1 MSIFPTQDS
10 SGPSSTASA
19 LDSTVTTAAT
29 TAAAAA
35 ATAATASTN
44 TFTFPD
50 SLDAQALFDELLPLC
65 RSISGKGYDQSL
77 AILSRYIP
85 FTIEE
90 YPSGSKAF
98 DWTVPPR
105 WELERAVLKDSHG
118 QVLLDSD
125 VSALYVLN
133 YSEPFSGRV
142 SKQELEEHLYSDA
155 TRPDLV
161 PYVMSYYKPRWG
173 FCLSHK
179 QRQELLKDDFYEV
192 DIKTRK
198 VQGAIKVGVC
208 ELKGK
213 SDRIVQFSSYLCHP
227 NMLNNELSGP
237 IALVYLYQMLR
248 AYPEREYTYRFVINP
263 ETIGSICY
271 LSRHFEELKERL
283 EYGVVLTC
291 VASYYAN
298 DCQQGPI
305 APLDL
310 RELNRATQAQAQAQ
324 SQDGTDFFKLRQAL
338 LAQLRAS
345 LNPNYLEIPISFKLS
360 HQSLLDGLH
369 YALQREGESQS
380 QEQDRVKAG
389 TKEATQTESASCSS
403 TQEPESQLDYAN
415 NQVGDVNFANGIF
428 STERSLTDQE
438 RIELFIRHQQANSN
452 KYTAATHLL
461 KRHMSADKFMDFA
474 YSQRIDRFVC
484 GLAKTSKQQFMLRPF
499 SLTGSDERQY
509 GSALVNLP
517 VVQASRVT
525 YLLYPEYHSSG
536 DNQDLFSLDSIIDSA
551 ITLFYC
557 AQLYEKQDM
566 QPRVSVGCEPQL
578 GKRGLYPDLHSN
590 VEDRKQLEQNFL
602 QLDRLLSV
610 LSFSDGSFSFAEL
623 CQVLDCSPLE
633 LFLLMELLRYH
644 QLVRY

>member
-1 MSIFPTQDS
+1 
-10 SGPSSTASA
+10 
-19 LDSTVTTAAT
+19 
-29 TAAAAA
+29 
-35 ATAATASTN
+35 
-44 TFTFPD
+44 
-50 SLDAQALFDELLPLC
+50 
-65 RSISGKGYDQSL
+65 
-77 AILSRYIP
+77 
-85 FTIEE
+85 
-90 YPSGSKAF
+90 
-98 DWTVPPR
+98 
-105 WELERAVLKDSHG
+105 
-118 QVLLDSD
+118 
-125 VSALYVLN
+125 
-133 YSEPFSGRV
+133 
-142 SKQELEEHLYSDA
+142 
-155 TRPDLV
+155 
-161 PYVMSYYKPRWG
+161 MSYYKPRWG

-208 ELKGK
+208 DLKGK

-324 SQDGTDFFKLRQAL
+324 AQDGTDFFKLRQAL
-338 LAQLRAS
+338 LAHLRAS

-415 NQVGDVNFANGIF
+415 DQVGDVNFANGIF

-484 GLAKTSKQQFMLRPF
+484 GLAKTSKQQFTLRPF

-525 YLLYPEYHSSG
+525 YGLYPEYHSSG

-633 LFLLMELLRYH
+633 LFLLMELLHYH

>member
-19 LDSTVTTAAT
+19 LDSAAT
-29 TAAAAA
+29 TAASTASAVTAAA
-35 ATAATASTN
+35 YTN

-125 VSALYVLN
+125 VSALYALN

-389 TKEATQTESASCSS
+389 AKEATQTESASCSS
-403 TQEPESQLDYAN
+403 TQEPESQQDYAH

-484 GLAKTSKQQFMLRPF
+484 GLAKTSKQQFTLRPF

-633 LFLLMELLRYH
+633 LFLLMELLHYH

>member
-19 LDSTVTTAAT
+19 LDSAAT
-29 TAAAAA
+29 TAASTASAV
-35 ATAATASTN
+35 TAAASTN

-324 SQDGTDFFKLRQAL
+324 AQDGTDFFKLRQAL
-338 LAQLRAS
+338 LAHLRAS

-415 NQVGDVNFANGIF
+415 DQVGDVNFANGIF

-484 GLAKTSKQQFMLRPF
+484 GLAKTSKQQFTLRPF

-525 YLLYPEYHSSG
+525 YGLYPEYHSSG

-633 LFLLMELLRYH
+633 LFLLMELLHYH

>member
-29 TAAAAA
+29 TASA

-44 TFTFPD
+44 TFNFPD

-90 YPSGSKAF
+90 YPRGSKAF

-237 IALVYLYQMLR
+237 IALVYLYQLLR

-369 YALQREGESQS
+369 YALQREGELQS
-380 QEQDRVKAG
+380 QEQDRAKAG
-389 TKEATQTESASCSS
+389 TKEATQTESASSCSS
-403 TQEPESQLDYAN
+403 TQELEPQLDYAN
-415 NQVGDVNFANGIF
+415 DRVGDVNFANGIF

-438 RIELFIRHQQANSN
+438 RVDLFIRHQHAKFN

-461 KRHMSADKFMDFA
+461 QRHMSAETFIGFA

-484 GLAKTSKQQFMLRPF
+484 GLAKTSKHQFTLRPF

-525 YLLYPEYHSSG
+525 YLVYPEYHSSG
-536 DNQDLFSLDSIIDSA
+536 DSQDLFSLDSIIDSA

-590 VEDRKQLEQNFL
+590 VEERKQLEQNFL

-610 LSFSDGSFSFAEL
+610 LSFSAGSFSFAEL

-633 LFLLMELLRYH
+633 LFLLMELIHYH
-644 QLVRY
+644 QLVCY

>member
-29 TAAAAA
+29 TASA

-44 TFTFPD
+44 TFNFPD

-198 VQGAIKVGVC
+198 LQGAIKVGVC

-324 SQDGTDFFKLRQAL
+324 AQDGTDFFKLRQAL

-360 HQSLLDGLH
+360 HHSLLDGLH
-369 YALQREGESQS
+369 YALQRESESQS
-380 QEQDRVKAG
+380 QEQDRAKAG
-389 TKEATQTESASCSS
+389 AKEATQTESASCSS

-428 STERSLTDQE
+428 STEHSLSDQE

-484 GLAKTSKQQFMLRPF
+484 GLAKTSKQQFTLRPF

-525 YLLYPEYHSSG
+525 YGLYPEYHSSG

-633 LFLLMELLRYH
+633 LFLLMELLHYH

>member
-1 MSIFPTQDS
+1 MVCL
-10 SGPSSTASA
+10 G
-19 LDSTVTTAAT
+19 
-29 TAAAAA
+29 
-35 ATAATASTN
+35 
-44 TFTFPD
+44 
-50 SLDAQALFDELLPLC
+50 
-65 RSISGKGYDQSL
+65 
-77 AILSRYIP
+77 SR
-85 FTIEE
+85 
-90 YPSGSKAF
+90 
-98 DWTVPPR
+98 VC
-105 WELERAVLKDSHG
+105 
-118 QVLLDSD
+118 
-125 VSALYVLN
+125 
-133 YSEPFSGRV
+133 
-142 SKQELEEHLYSDA
+142 LYSDA

-305 APLDL
+305 ASLDL

-324 SQDGTDFFKLRQAL
+324 SQDGTDFFKLRQTL

-380 QEQDRVKAG
+380 QEQDKAKAG
-389 TKEATQTESASCSS
+389 AKEATQTESASSCSS
-403 TQEPESQLDYAN
+403 PQEPEPQLDYAN
-415 NQVGDVNFANGIF
+415 DCVGDVNFANGIF
-428 STERSLTDQE
+428 STEHSLTDQE

-484 GLAKTSKQQFMLRPF
+484 GLAKTSKQQFTLRPF

-509 GSALVNLP
+509 GSALMNLP

-590 VEDRKQLEQNFL
+590 MEDRKQFEQNFL

-633 LFLLMELLRYH
+633 LFLLMELLHYH

>member
-19 LDSTVTTAAT
+19 LDSAAT
-29 TAAAAA
+29 TAASTASAV
-35 ATAATASTN
+35 TAAASTN

-105 WELERAVLKDSHG
+105 WELERAVLKDSQG
-118 QVLLDSD
+118 NVLLDSD

-192 DIKTRK
+192 DIRTRK

-237 IALVYLYQMLR
+237 IALVYLYQLLR

-271 LSRHFEELKERL
+271 LSRHYEELKERL

-291 VASYYAN
+291 VASYYRN
-298 DCQQGPI
+298 DCQQGTI

-310 RELNRATQAQAQAQ
+310 RELNRATQPQ
-324 SQDGTDFFKLRQAL
+324 SPELLQDGTDFFKLRQDL

-345 LNPNYLEIPISFKLS
+345 LNPNYLEIPISFKLT

-369 YALQREGESQS
+369 YALQRDGKSAESDQ
-380 QEQDRVKAG
+380 AHY
-389 TKEATQTESASCSS
+389 EAEETDTA
-403 TQEPESQLDYAN
+403 PQLDYAN
-415 NQVGDVNFANGIF
+415 DQVGDVNFANGIF
-428 STERSLTDQE
+428 STERSLSDQE
-438 RIELFIRHQQANSN
+438 RIELFIRHQQANTN

-461 KRHMSADKFMDFA
+461 KRQMRAENFMGLA
-474 YSQRIDRFVC
+474 YSNRIDRFVC
-484 GLAKTSKQQFMLRPF
+484 GLAQASNQQFTLRPF

-525 YLLYPEYHSSG
+525 YGLYPEYHSSG

-557 AQLYEKQDM
+557 AQLYEKQGM
-566 QPRVSVGCEPQL
+566 LPKVTVCCEPQL

-633 LFLLMELLRYH
+633 LFLLMELLHYH

>member
-19 LDSTVTTAAT
+19 LDSAVTTAAT
-29 TAAAAA
+29 TVSA
-35 ATAATASTN
+35 ATAATASSN
-44 TFTFPD
+44 AFTFPD

-198 VQGAIKVGVC
+198 VQGAVKVGVC

-310 RELNRATQAQAQAQ
+310 RELNRATQSQSQA
-324 SQDGTDFFKLRQAL
+324 QDGTDFFKLRQAL

-403 TQEPESQLDYAN
+403 PQEPESQLDYAN
-415 NQVGDVNFANGIF
+415 DQVGDVNFTNGIF

-438 RIELFIRHQQANSN
+438 RVELFILHQQANSN

-461 KRHMSADKFMDFA
+461 QRHMSAETFMDFA

-484 GLAKTSKQQFMLRPF
+484 GLAKTSKQQFTLRPF

-633 LFLLMELLRYH
+633 LFLLMELLHYH

>member
-19 LDSTVTTAAT
+19 LDSAAT
-29 TAAAAA
+29 TAASTASAV
-35 ATAATASTN
+35 TAAASTN

-90 YPSGSKAF
+90 YTSGSKAF

-305 APLDL
+305 SPLDL

-369 YALQREGESQS
+369 YALQRESESQS
-380 QEQDRVKAG
+380 QEQDRAKAG
-389 TKEATQTESASCSS
+389 AKEATQTESASCSS

-415 NQVGDVNFANGIF
+415 DQVGDVNFANGIF

-484 GLAKTSKQQFMLRPF
+484 GLAKTSKQQFTLRPF

-525 YLLYPEYHSSG
+525 YGLYPEYHSSG

-633 LFLLMELLRYH
+633 LFLLMELLHYH

>member
-19 LDSTVTTAAT
+19 LDSAVTTAAS
-29 TAAAAA
+29 TASAATA

-198 VQGAIKVGVC
+198 VQGSIKVGVC

-310 RELNRATQAQAQAQ
+310 RELNRATQVQAQ
-324 SQDGTDFFKLRQAL
+324 SQDGVDFFKLRQDL
-338 LAQLRAS
+338 LAKLRAS

-380 QEQDRVKAG
+380 QEQDRAKAG
-389 TKEATQTESASCSS
+389 TKEATQTESASSCSS
-403 TQEPESQLDYAN
+403 TQELEPQLDYAN
-415 NQVGDVNFANGIF
+415 DRVGDVNFANGIF

-438 RIELFIRHQQANSN
+438 RVDLFIRHQHAKFN

-461 KRHMSADKFMDFA
+461 QRHMSAETFIGFA

-484 GLAKTSKQQFMLRPF
+484 GLAKTSKHQFTLLPF

-525 YLLYPEYHSSG
+525 YLVYPEYHSSG
-536 DNQDLFSLDSIIDSA
+536 DSQDLFSLDSIIDSA

-578 GKRGLYPDLHSN
+578 GKRGLYPDL
-590 VEDRKQLEQNFL
+590 
-602 QLDRLLSV
+602 
-610 LSFSDGSFSFAEL
+610 
-623 CQVLDCSPLE
+623 
-633 LFLLMELLRYH
+633 LMELLHYH

>member
-1 MSIFPTQDS
+1 MMSILSTQDS
-10 SGPSSTASA
+10 SGPSSTASISDA
-19 LDSTVTTAAT
+19 DVVAAAT
-29 TAAAAA
+29 TF
-35 ATAATASTN
+35 TAFN
-44 TFTFPD
+44 KFPD

-105 WELERAVLKDSHG
+105 WELERAVLKDSQG
-118 QVLLDSD
+118 NVLLDSD

-192 DIKTRK
+192 DIRTRK

-237 IALVYLYQMLR
+237 IALVYLYQLLR

-271 LSRHFEELKERL
+271 LSRHYEELKERL

-291 VASYYAN
+291 VASYYRN
-298 DCQQGPI
+298 DCQQGTI

-310 RELNRATQAQAQAQ
+310 RELNRATQPQ
-324 SQDGTDFFKLRQAL
+324 SPELLQDGTDFFKLRQDL

-345 LNPNYLEIPISFKLS
+345 LNPNYLEIPISFKLT

-369 YALQREGESQS
+369 YALQRDGKSAESDQ
-380 QEQDRVKAG
+380 AHY
-389 TKEATQTESASCSS
+389 EAEETDTA
-403 TQEPESQLDYAN
+403 PQLDYAN
-415 NQVGDVNFANGIF
+415 DQVGDVNFANGIF
-428 STERSLTDQE
+428 STERSLSDQE
-438 RIELFIRHQQANSN
+438 RIELFIRHQQANTN

-461 KRHMSADKFMDFA
+461 KRQMRAENFMGLA
-474 YSQRIDRFVC
+474 YSNRIDRFVC
-484 GLAKTSKQQFMLRPF
+484 GLAQASNQQFTLRPF

-525 YLLYPEYHSSG
+525 YGLYPEYHSSG

-557 AQLYEKQDM
+557 AQLYEKQGM
-566 QPRVSVGCEPQL
+566 LPKVTVCCEPQL

-633 LFLLMELLRYH
+633 LFLLMELLHYH

>member
-19 LDSTVTTAAT
+19 LDSAVTTAAT
-29 TAAAAA
+29 TVSA
-35 ATAATASTN
+35 ATAATASSN
-44 TFTFPD
+44 AFTFPD

-369 YALQREGESQS
+369 YALQRESESQS

-389 TKEATQTESASCSS
+389 AKEATQTESASCSS

-428 STERSLTDQE
+428 STERSLSDQE

-484 GLAKTSKQQFMLRPF
+484 GLAKTSKQQFTLRPF

-509 GSALVNLP
+509 GSSLVNLP

-525 YLLYPEYHSSG
+525 YGLYPEYHSSG

-633 LFLLMELLRYH
+633 LFLLMELLHYH

>member
-1 MSIFPTQDS
+1 MLPADGLVHTQIIDI
-10 SGPSSTASA
+10 
-19 LDSTVTTAAT
+19 
-29 TAAAAA
+29 
-35 ATAATASTN
+35 
-44 TFTFPD
+44 
-50 SLDAQALFDELLPLC
+50 Q
-65 RSISGKGYDQSL
+65 
-77 AILSRYIP
+77 
-85 FTIEE
+85 
-90 YPSGSKAF
+90 
-98 DWTVPPR
+98 
-105 WELERAVLKDSHG
+105 
-118 QVLLDSD
+118 
-125 VSALYVLN
+125 
-133 YSEPFSGRV
+133 
-142 SKQELEEHLYSDA
+142 
-155 TRPDLV
+155 RPDI
-161 PYVMSYYKPRWG
+161 
-173 FCLSHK
+173 
-179 QRQELLKDDFYEV
+179 RQDVVVKVLLKDAERIPEHPFLIIHRHKDRPGIVMDQFSQLFVRVFFLSRPEQIRTALMMHHIYLDQQTV
-192 DIKTRK
+192 DIFHILFPR
-198 VQGAIKVGVC
+198 
-208 ELKGK
+208 
-213 SDRIVQFSSYLCHP
+213 SSYLCHP

-310 RELNRATQAQAQAQ
+310 RELNRATQSQSQA
-324 SQDGTDFFKLRQAL
+324 QDGTDFFKLRQAL

-369 YALQREGESQS
+369 YALQREGELQS
-380 QEQDRVKAG
+380 QEQDRAKAG
-389 TKEATQTESASCSS
+389 TKEATQTESASSCSS
-403 TQEPESQLDYAN
+403 TQELEPQLDYAN
-415 NQVGDVNFANGIF
+415 DRVGDVNFANGIF

-438 RIELFIRHQQANSN
+438 RVDLFIRHQHAKFN

-461 KRHMSADKFMDFA
+461 QRHMSAETFIGFA

-484 GLAKTSKQQFMLRPF
+484 GLAKTSKHQFTLRPF

-525 YLLYPEYHSSG
+525 YLVYPEYHSSG
-536 DNQDLFSLDSIIDSA
+536 DSQDLFSLDSIIDSA

-590 VEDRKQLEQNFL
+590 VEERKQLEQNFL

-633 LFLLMELLRYH
+633 LFLLMELLHYH

>member
-19 LDSTVTTAAT
+19 LDSAVTTAAT
-29 TAAAAA
+29 TVSA
-35 ATAATASTN
+35 ATAATASSN
-44 TFTFPD
+44 AFTFPD

-208 ELKGK
+208 DLKGK

-310 RELNRATQAQAQAQ
+310 RELNRATQSQSQA
-324 SQDGTDFFKLRQAL
+324 QDGTDFFKLRQAL

-380 QEQDRVKAG
+380 QEQDRAKAG
-389 TKEATQTESASCSS
+389 AKEATQTESASCSS

-415 NQVGDVNFANGIF
+415 DQVGDVNFANGIF

-484 GLAKTSKQQFMLRPF
+484 GLAKTSKQQFTLRPF

-525 YLLYPEYHSSG
+525 YGLYPEYHSSG

-590 VEDRKQLEQNFL
+590 VEDRKQFEQNFL

-633 LFLLMELLRYH
+633 LFLLMELLHYH

>member
-19 LDSTVTTAAT
+19 LDSAAT
-29 TAAAAA
+29 TAASTASAVTAAA
-35 ATAATASTN
+35 YTN

-389 TKEATQTESASCSS
+389 AKEATQTESASCSS

-438 RIELFIRHQQANSN
+438 RIELFIRRQQANSN

-484 GLAKTSKQQFMLRPF
+484 GLAKTSKQQFTLRPF

-633 LFLLMELLRYH
+633 LFLLMELLHYH

>member
-19 LDSTVTTAAT
+19 LDSAAT
-29 TAAAAA
+29 TAASTASAVTAAA
-35 ATAATASTN
+35 YTN

-389 TKEATQTESASCSS
+389 AKEATQTESASCSS

-484 GLAKTSKQQFMLRPF
+484 GLAKTSKQQFTLRPF

-525 YLLYPEYHSSG
+525 YGLYPEYHSSG

-633 LFLLMELLRYH
+633 LFLLMELLHYH

>member
-369 YALQREGESQS
+369 YALQLEGESQS

-428 STERSLTDQE
+428 STERSLSDQE

-484 GLAKTSKQQFMLRPF
+484 GLAKTSKQQFTLRPF

-509 GSALVNLP
+509 GSSLVNLP

-525 YLLYPEYHSSG
+525 YGLYPEYHSSG

-557 AQLYEKQDM
+557 AQLYEKLDM

>member
-19 LDSTVTTAAT
+19 LDSAVTTAAT
-29 TAAAAA
+29 TVSA
-35 ATAATASTN
+35 ATAATASSN
-44 TFTFPD
+44 AFTFPD

-208 ELKGK
+208 DLKGK

-310 RELNRATQAQAQAQ
+310 RELNCATQAQA
-324 SQDGTDFFKLRQAL
+324 QDGTDFFKLRQAL

-380 QEQDRVKAG
+380 QEQDRAKAG
-389 TKEATQTESASCSS
+389 AKEATQTESASCSS

-415 NQVGDVNFANGIF
+415 DQVGDVNFANGIF

-438 RIELFIRHQQANSN
+438 RIELFIRHQRANSN

-484 GLAKTSKQQFMLRPF
+484 GLAKTSKQQFTLRPF

-525 YLLYPEYHSSG
+525 YGLYPEYHSSG
-536 DNQDLFSLDSIIDSA
+536 DSQDLFSLDSIIDTA

-557 AQLYEKQDM
+557 VQLYEKQDM
-566 QPRVSVGCEPQL
+566 RPRVSVGCEPQL

-590 VEDRKQLEQNFL
+590 VEDRKQFEQNFL

-633 LFLLMELLRYH
+633 LFLLMELLHYH

>member
-19 LDSTVTTAAT
+19 LDSAAT
-29 TAAAAA
+29 TAASTASAV
-35 ATAATASTN
+35 TAAASTN

-105 WELERAVLKDSHG
+105 WELERAVLKDSQG
-118 QVLLDSD
+118 NVLLDSD

-192 DIKTRK
+192 DIRTRK

-237 IALVYLYQMLR
+237 IALVYLYQLLR

-271 LSRHFEELKERL
+271 LSRHYEELKERL

-291 VASYYAN
+291 VASYYRN
-298 DCQQGPI
+298 DCQQGTI

-310 RELNRATQAQAQAQ
+310 RELNRATQPQ
-324 SQDGTDFFKLRQAL
+324 SPELLQDGTDFFKLRQDL

-345 LNPNYLEIPISFKLS
+345 LNPNYLEIPISFKLT

-369 YALQREGESQS
+369 YALQRDGKSAESDQ
-380 QEQDRVKAG
+380 AHY
-389 TKEATQTESASCSS
+389 EAEETDTA
-403 TQEPESQLDYAN
+403 PQLDYAN
-415 NQVGDVNFANGIF
+415 DQVGDVNFANGIF

-484 GLAKTSKQQFMLRPF
+484 GLAKTSKQQFTLRPF

-525 YLLYPEYHSSG
+525 YGLYPEYHSSG

-633 LFLLMELLRYH
+633 LFLLMELLHYH